1 MVFIT
6 AEIGINHNGSI
17 DIAKKLIDVAKSAGC
32 DAVKFQKR
40 TIEKVYS
47 KEVLDSP
54 RDSPWG
60 KTTRDQ
66 KMALEFDKKEYDE
79 INRYCNENKIE
90 WYASAWDIE
99 SQKILRQYNLKYN
112 KIASPMLTHH
122 ELLQLVAEEKKHT
135 FISTGMSTI
144 EEIEKAVDIFRKAG
158 CSFEL
163 LHSNSSYP
171 MKIEEANL
179 NCIKTLRER
188 FNCHVGYSG
197 HEAVGYLICVTAVVL
212 GATSIERHITLDRSL
227 YGSDQAASLE
237 LNGLNRLVRDIRRIE
252 SIMGDGVK
260 RVWDSE
266 ISVKKKLR
274 TF

>member
-17 DIAKKLIDVAKSAGC
+17 DIAKKIIDVAKSAGC

-60 KTTRDQ
+60 NTTRDQ

-79 INRYCNENKIE
+79 INHYCNENKIE

-99 SQKILRQYNLKYN
+99 SQKFLRQYNLKYN

-122 ELLQLVAEEKKHT
+122 ELLQLVAEGVQL
-135 FISTGMSTI
+135 FIAWINNLRKLSILNKFILKNVMS
-144 EEIEKAVDIFRKAG
+144 V
-158 CSFEL
+158 
-163 LHSNSSYP
+163 
-171 MKIEEANL
+171 M
-179 NCIKTLRER
+179 
-188 FNCHVGYSG
+188 
-197 HEAVGYLICVTAVVL
+197 
-212 GATSIERHITLDRSL
+212 
-227 YGSDQAASLE
+227 
-237 LNGLNRLVRDIRRIE
+237 
-252 SIMGDGVK
+252 
-260 RVWDSE
+260 
-266 ISVKKKLR
+266 
-274 TF
+274 